1 MHYLKCCSILF
12 LIIPTLFLASSYS
25 SVSFGATDKA
35 HVITPSKI
43 ICCKDDTSAGS
54 DSTSTSLASP
64 LKKVSTKPIQ
74 SDEAVETEKTDS
86 TSTSLASPLKKVSTK
101 PIQSDEAVE
110 TEQLNH
116 ESSKEDNDKGNLSDL
131 IQTNLGKLRN
141 VNPNEIEDNDI
152 DAKDNNNDDN
162 TNDNDID
169 AKDNNNDDNTNDN
182 DIDAKDNNNDDNTND
197 RLDELRTI
205 VSSVFS

>member
-74 SDEAVETEKTDS
+74 SDEAVETE
-86 TSTSLASPLKKVSTK
+86 
-101 PIQSDEAVE
+101 
-110 TEQLNH
+110 QLNH
-116 ESSKEDNDKGNLSDL
+116 ESSKEDNEKGNLSDL

-162 TNDNDID
+162 TNDNG
-169 AKDNNNDDNTNDN
+169 
-182 DIDAKDNNNDDNTND
+182 IDAKDNNNDDNTND

>member
-86 TSTSLASPLKKVSTK
+86 TSTSLASPLKKVNTDEKKIITPSKIICCKDDTSEISESNSTTLARLLK
-101 PIQSDEAVE
+101 
-110 TEQLNH
+110 
-116 ESSKEDNDKGNLSDL
+116 
-131 IQTNLGKLRN
+131 N
-141 VNPNEIEDNDI
+141 VS
-152 DAKDNNNDDN
+152 
-162 TNDNDID
+162 T
-169 AKDNNNDDNTNDN
+169 
-182 DIDAKDNNNDDNTND
+182 
-197 RLDELRTI
+197 
-205 VSSVFS
+205 